1 MDDITDLLYR
11 LDSDGMFQ
19 KYSNAAIGNY
29 WKTKKGKKAII
40 QIVRDGFGKLAPDE
54 RAIIRKLSLIHI

>member
-1 MDDITDLLYR
+1 MDDITDLLWR

-19 KYSNAAIGNY
+19 KYHSVAIEGY

-40 QIVRDGFGKLAPDE
+40 QIVRDGFGELAPKE
-54 RAIIRKLSLIHI
+54 RAILRKALKI